1 MTATMPSPNE
11 TACQTTIIHAAR
23 TLGYRVHHQRPSVS
37 RAGRW
42 ASAIQGDP
50 GWPDLVICGHDRLWV
65 IELKRHGGKP
75 TADQVSWLT
84 ALTRA
89 GVDARLVIV
98 PDHQQAL
105 IDELARH
112 ARSTTMKAQR

>member
-1 MTATMPSPNE
+1 MSVRVYPVGALPTE
-11 TACQTTIIHAAR
+11 GDCQATIIEAAR
-23 TLGYRVHHQRPSVS
+23 ALGYRAHHQRPATN
-37 RAGRW
+37 RNGRW
-42 ASAIQGDP
+42 ASAIQGDA
-50 GWPDLVICGHDRLWV
+50 GWPDLVICGHGRLWV
-65 IELKRHGGKP
+65 IELKRRGNKP
-75 TADQVSWLT
+75 TGDQVSWLT

-112 ARSTTMKAQR
+112 ARSTP